1 MAKKSASAGDKGF
14 HKPAYDG
21 ALRGF
26 TLALITDA
34 RSGRL
39 KVCNRFGT
47 YGMPDEIIK
56 ASKLEGPIVE
66 VESDAN
72 LTIALNVFVGL
83 PQLNAWAKERGD
95 VFHINHK
102 NAPWIDGR
110 GWNNVDG
117 EPPALQITVEPVPAS
132 VPQPRPVGVVPAFDG
147 PEPVNK
153 LTAEVLPE
161 EVGNGSSDIDLP
173 DASQDPWL
181 VADARDPPAEYPWYT
196 PARYFARQLVR
207 YDSTLLIKKL
217 KLADKVSKS
226 LFNAGIYKRG
236 GIKPLLAETILK
248 AFVNVPLG

>member
-1 MAKKSASAGDKGF
+1 MAKKSASAGGKGF

-56 ASKLEGPIVE
+56 DSKLEGPIVE

-117 EPPALQITVEPVPAS
+117 EQPTLQFTVEPMPAS
-132 VPQPRPVGVVPAFDG
+132 APQSRPIVAVPAFDG
-147 PEPVNK
+147 
-153 LTAEVLPE
+153 
-161 EVGNGSSDIDLP
+161 
-173 DASQDPWL
+173 
-181 VADARDPPAEYPWYT
+181 
-196 PARYFARQLVR
+196 
-207 YDSTLLIKKL
+207 L
-217 KLADKVSKS
+217 KLAKAAPGWS
-226 LFNAGIYKRG
+226 LKTSLERAPGYRW
-236 GIKPLLAETILK
+236 PLYQVLK
-248 AFVNVPLG
+248 AAHVAGQPCPKARDVLEIWKQKPPPDVEVMTDGVKYNDGLGKPKEANLKAIQQAIKNLTI